1 MDRYID
7 AFEVSEYGSYFYE
20 QSGRLVGASKLVD
33 VEALRKELQGKQR
46 AVEKERDAAGL
57 VRSGL
62 RGNQQGASEAV
73 TQVREVLTRF
83 FNYLGS
89 VDPAECKVDIAA
101 FFPGGTLGALVQ
113 MKPADLK
120 GHADRVLG
128 GFALPAH
135 QSLPEREKWQ
145 TRLTQAR
152 DGLASAL
159 SSKSDQQ
166 NTKLESTGKLGAAR
180 EEFLSVYNGVA
191 KPLVRGL
198 LASLG
203 KSAEYEHFFR
213 DLQVNEEGR
222 PAKAPPAPSA

>member
-20 QSGRLVGASKLVD
+20 QSTRLVKTSNLVD
-33 VEALRKELQGKQR
+33 VEALRNALQEKQR
-46 AVEKERDAAGL
+46 AVEREREAAGL

-62 RGNQQGASEAV
+62 RQNQQGAGETF
-73 TQVREVLTRF
+73 TQLRDELTRF
-83 FNYLGS
+83 YNYLGS
-89 VDPAECKVDIAA
+89 VDPGECKVDVAA
-101 FFPGGTLGALVQ
+101 VFPGGTLGGLGQ

-120 GHADRVLG
+120 AHADRVLG

-135 QSLPEREKWQ
+135 QSLPNREKWQ
-145 TRLTQAR
+145 TRLTKAR

-159 SSKSDQQ
+159 SSKNEQQ

-180 EEFLSVYNGVA
+180 EEFLSVYNAVA

-203 KSAEYEHFFR
+203 KGAEYEHYFR

-222 PAKAPPAPSA
+222 PTKTAPAPSA